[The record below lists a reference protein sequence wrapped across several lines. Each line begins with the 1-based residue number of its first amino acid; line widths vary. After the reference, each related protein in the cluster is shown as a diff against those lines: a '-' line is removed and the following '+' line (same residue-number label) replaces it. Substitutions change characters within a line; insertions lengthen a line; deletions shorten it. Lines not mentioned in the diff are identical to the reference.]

1 MVVDTSVFIEFLRAK
16 EKSTTTLWAIPDG
29 TSLFVSSVTLYEL
42 YLGATKPEK
51 WHDVQELL
59 SNIIALPLTKQIAEE
74 AARVYQDLRRRN
86 ALIGHRDIFIGS
98 TALVHNL
105 PIKSINEKHFER
117 IKGLVLV

>member
-1 MVVDTSVFIEFLRAK
+1 M
-16 EKSTTTLWAIPDG
+16 
-29 TSLFVSSVTLYEL
+29 
-42 YLGATKPEK
+42 GATKPEK

-59 SNIIALPLTKQIAEE
+59 ASVAVLPLTKQIAEE
-74 AARVYQDLRRRN
+74 AACVYQDLRSRN

-117 IKGLVLV
+117 INGLVLL